1 MVREKVGAALN
12 SGNLMVD
19 PNVERAVDR
28 VAALGSAT
36 ALGSELWHAK
46 YGGHITPARIQTIA
60 TIVAVRLEPRRRAR
74 LPSPMLVKIARL
86 ALEEWLYDR
95 CPTCDGRKYTGGE
108 RDVSHQRRVGCEV
121 CHGAGRVQYERRGKK
136 ITGSCKA
143 CVGLGGRT
151 VTELHDPAPVKPC
164 SRCNATGR
172 LAPTDAQRARAL
184 GIPTSAMA
192 KWQAKLAR
200 ARDII
205 TAADVQTGKR
215 VAAKLERA

>member
-108 RDVSHQRRVGCEV
+108 RWIEHAD
-121 CHGAGRVQYERRGKK
+121 A
-136 ITGSCKA
+136 
-143 CVGLGGRT
+143 
-151 VTELHDPAPVKPC
+151 VKPC
-164 SRCNATGR
+164 GRCNATGR
-172 LAPTDAQRARAL
+172 LVPTDAERARAL

-192 KWQAKLAR
+192 KWQAKLDR
-200 ARDII
+200 ARDVI